1 MCHSDERL
9 HARRNLRHNQRHNP
23 PDKRFLAAQRLGM
36 TKVKEMIE
44 LHIPG
49 REAIQLQYVVFDVN
63 GTLATDGQLI
73 AGLEPLMA
81 QLRDRVEV
89 RLLTADTHGKQ
100 IEIDRLLNLTAD
112 RMQPSGREREQKAD
126 YVRALGAEH
135 VAAIGNGGNDVDM
148 LKAAAL
154 GIAVIGHE
162 GAAFEALTAAD
173 VVTHDIFDALGL
185 LLNPKR
191 LIATLRR

>member
-1 MCHSDERL
+1 
-9 HARRNLRHNQRHNP
+9 
-23 PDKRFLAAQRLGM
+23 
-36 TKVKEMIE
+36 MIE
-44 LHIPG
+44 LQIPG
-49 REAIQLQYVVFDVN
+49 RGIIELEYAVFDVN

-73 AGLEPLMA
+73 EGVEPLIA

-112 RMQPSGREREQKAD
+112 RLQPGGYEREQKAD
-126 YVRALGAEH
+126 YVRALGANK
-135 VAAIGNGGNDVDM
+135 VVTIGNGANDVDM

-162 GAAFEALTAAD
+162 GAASEALSAAD
-173 VVTHDIFDALGL
+173 VVTHNIFDAIGL
-185 LLNPKR
+185 LLYPKR

>member
-1 MCHSDERL
+1 
-9 HARRNLRHNQRHNP
+9 
-23 PDKRFLAAQRLGM
+23 
-36 TKVKEMIE
+36 MIE

-49 REAIQLQYVVFDVN
+49 YGKFQLEYVVFDVN

-73 AGLEPLMA
+73 AGIEPLIA

-100 IEIDRLLNLTAD
+100 IEIDRQLNLTAN
-112 RMQPSGREREQKAD
+112 RLQPGGHEREQKAD
-126 YVRALGAEH
+126 YVRTLGASN
-135 VAAIGNGGNDVDM
+135 VIAIGNGGNDVDM
-148 LKAAAL
+148 LKAAVL

-162 GAAFEALTAAD
+162 GAAFETLAAAD
-173 VVTHDIFDALGL
+173 VVTNDIFDAIGL

>member
-1 MCHSDERL
+1 
-9 HARRNLRHNQRHNP
+9 
-23 PDKRFLAAQRLGM
+23 
-36 TKVKEMIE
+36 MIE

-49 REAIQLQYVVFDVN
+49 WGNIELAYAVFDVN

-73 AGLEPLMA
+73 TGIEPLIA

-100 IEIDRLLNLTAD
+100 IEIDRQLGLSAD
-112 RMQPSGREREQKAD
+112 RLQPGGHEREQKAD
-126 YVRALGAEH
+126 YVRALGAQH
-135 VAAIGNGGNDVDM
+135 VVAIGNGGNDVDM

-154 GIAVIGHE
+154 GIAAIGHE
-162 GAAFEALTAAD
+162 GAAFEALAAAD
-173 VVTHDIFDALGL
+173 VVTNDIFDAIGL